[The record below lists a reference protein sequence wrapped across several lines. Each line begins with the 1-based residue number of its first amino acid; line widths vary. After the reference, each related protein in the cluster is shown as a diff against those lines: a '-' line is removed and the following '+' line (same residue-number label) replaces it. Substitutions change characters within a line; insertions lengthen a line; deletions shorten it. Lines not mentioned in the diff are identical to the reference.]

1 MSKFDRE
8 SYLIMIDNLFTLY
21 KNYGME
27 DPLNRAI
34 RQTEEN
40 FTNKVGQ
47 LEGDLK
53 ESLALEAYAKFG
65 SINVEKPGVLKGS
78 GSFNW
83 GDYSRGYSYFWPRYE
98 KYLLSEKKWDADT
111 VSSIDI
117 STNEIL
123 DCIGN
128 PKAKED
134 FDNRGLVLGY
144 VQSGKT
150 ANFTG
155 LINKSFDVGYKLI
168 IVLAGMHN
176 DLRTQTQLRL
186 EKEVV
191 GTIDPITNE
200 KQGVAKIKTGGT
212 QIETWTTPQEDI
224 STANAIGIKN
234 LDKPILAVVKKHKD
248 VLPKLIELIR
258 TSINMSDINPPTLII
273 DDEADQ
279 ASVDTSNKTEPS
291 TINKLIRELL
301 SLFDKKAYVGYT
313 ATPFANLLIESDA
326 NHNDVGID
334 LYPKD
339 FAISLPKPKEYC
351 GPDEFFN
358 TSGYME
364 DNKPMYIRYL
374 SEMDVSLLDDIKS
387 KDDRDLFKEVPP
399 TMEEAIL
406 SFLLTIA
413 IRNLRGQKN
422 EHNSMLIHTSRFTD
436 VQNSMCSVIDKFYKK
451 LSNEVLYDSDSQYID
466 KLRVLYEEEI
476 VPIQS
481 FNDLSNEKHQIYS
494 WVEVYKEVRK
504 IIGKVEVMEINGESD
519 DALEYEKHKENG
531 LNVIVIGGNKLSRG
545 LTLDGLSISYYYR
558 NSAMYDS
565 LMQMGRWF
573 GYRKGYMDL
582 CRIYTSKELAENFE
596 HLAIVMSELR
606 EEFKKYDELNV
617 TPEEYAAKMKDHK
630 SMSVTSPNKMKAA
643 EKTPDYSNSLQ
654 QTRIFEKDKAFYEK
668 NMDATLKLL
677 NSIGNQFK
685 IKEGSTRYHI
695 AKQIP
700 STTIIEFLSSYQTS
714 ATASKVNSKR
724 IANYIADLNNK
735 GKLNTF
741 NVAVVDVTSST
752 LNSQSVL
759 TKGIKR
765 WKVNLGPI
773 SIQSAVLRSID
784 KDKGKTNKL
793 VDLGAIVASNQEF
806 VDIEGS
812 SNNKVKNKELRNKEN
827 PLLMI
832 YPLHPDVEPFI
843 KLNID
848 FSEDLVPI
856 GIALSFP
863 AVERDSSK
871 SGDKTK
877 TSYGYVQNRTVGR
890 KN

>member
-1 MSKFDRE
+1 MTNFDRD
-8 SYLIMIDNLFTLY
+8 SYMIMIDNLFTLY
-21 KNYGME
+21 KNYGMQ

-34 RQTEEN
+34 MQTAEN

-47 LEGDLK
+47 IEEDLK
-53 ESLALEAYAKFG
+53 ESLALEAYAKYG

-83 GDYSRGYSYFWPRYE
+83 GGFSRGYSYFWPRYE
-98 KYLLSEKKWDADT
+98 KYLLSEKKWDDDT

-155 LINKSFDVGYKLI
+155 LINKAFDVGYKLI

-191 GTIDPITNE
+191 GTIDSITNE
-200 KQGVAKIKTGGT
+200 KQGVAKIKIGGT

-248 VLPKLIELIR
+248 VLPNLIELIR

-279 ASVDTSNKTEPS
+279 ASVDTGTKTKPS
-291 TINKLIRELL
+291 TINKLVRELL

-313 ATPFANLLIESDA
+313 ATPFANLLIDADA

-339 FAISLPKPKEYC
+339 FAISLPKPKDYC

-387 KDDRDLFKEVPP
+387 KEDRDLFKEVPP

-451 LSNEVLYDSDSQYID
+451 MSNEVLYDSESQFID
-466 KLRVLYEEEI
+466 KLRVLYEEDI
-476 VPIQS
+476 VPVQS
-481 FNDLSNEKHQIYS
+481 FNDLSNKKHQIYS
-494 WVEVYKEVRK
+494 WIEVYKEVRK
-504 IIGKVEVMEINGESD
+504 IIGRVEVMEINGESE

-617 TPEEYAAKMKDHK
+617 TPEEYATKMKDHK
-630 SMSVTSPNKMKAA
+630 SMSVTSPNKMKVA

-654 QTRIFEKDKAFYEK
+654 QTRIFDKDKAFYEK

-700 STTIIEFLSSYQTS
+700 STIIIEFLSNYQTS
-714 ATASKVNSKR
+714 TTASKVNSKK

-735 GKLNTF
+735 GKYNAF

-752 LNSQSVL
+752 LNSQPVK
-759 TKGIKR
+759 TKGIKK

-773 SIQSAVLRSID
+773 SIQSAVLRSIE
-784 KDKGKTNKL
+784 KDKGKANKL

-806 VDIEGS
+806 VDIGGS
-812 SNNKVKNKELRNKEN
+812 SNNKAKNKELRNKEN

-843 KLNID
+843 KLNIN

-863 AVERDSSK
+863 DVELDSSK

-877 TSYGYVQNRTVGR
+877 TSYGYVHNRTVGR
-890 KN
+890 NN

>member
-1 MSKFDRE
+1 MSNFDRA
-8 SYLIMIDNLFTLY
+8 SHMIMIDELYRIY
-21 KNYGME
+21 KNHGMQ
-27 DPLNRAI
+27 DPLIRAI
-34 RQTEEN
+34 SDTEKN
-40 FTNKVGQ
+40 LTNDLGQ
-47 LEGDLK
+47 IDEDLK
-53 ESLALEAYAKFG
+53 ESLALEAYAKYG
-65 SINVEKPGVLKGS
+65 SFNVEKPGVLKGPEA
-78 GSFNW
+78 FNW
-83 GDYSRGYSYFWPRYE
+83 EGDSRGYSYFWPRYE
-98 KYLLSEKKWDADT
+98 KYLLNEKNWEDDT
-111 VSSIDI
+111 VSSIDV

-128 PKAKED
+128 PKAKEN

-155 LINKSFDVGYKLI
+155 LINKAFDVGYRLI

-200 KQGVAKIKTGGT
+200 RQGVAKIKTGGT

-224 STANAIGIKN
+224 STANAIGIRN
-234 LDKPILAVVKKHKD
+234 LEKPILAVVKKHKD
-248 VLPKLIELIR
+248 VLPNLIDLIR
-258 TSINMSDINPPTLII
+258 NSINMSGVNPPTLII

-279 ASVDTSNKTEPS
+279 ASVDTGNKTKPS
-291 TINKLIRELL
+291 TINKQIRELL

-313 ATPFANLLIESDA
+313 ATPFANLLINAEA
-326 NHNDVGID
+326 NHKDVGMD

-339 FAISLPKPKEYC
+339 FAISLPKPKDYC

-374 SEMDVSLLDDIKS
+374 SETDVSLLDDITS
-387 KDDRDLFKEVPP
+387 KDDTDIFKQVPP
-399 TMEEAIL
+399 TMEEAVL

-413 IRNLRGQKN
+413 LRNLRGHKN

-436 VQNSMCSVIDKFYKK
+436 IQNTMCSVIEKFYKK
-451 LSNEVLYDSDSQYID
+451 LSNEVLYDSDSKYID
-466 KLRVLYEEEI
+466 KLRDLYEEDI
-476 VPIQS
+476 IPVQS
-481 FNDLSNEKHQIYS
+481 FNEFSEENPIVYP
-494 WVEVYKEVRK
+494 WVEVFIEVRK

-582 CRIYTSKELAENFE
+582 CRIYTSKDLADNFE
-596 HLAIVMSELR
+596 HLSNVMSELR
-606 EEFKKYDELNV
+606 EEFKKYDKLDV
-617 TPEEYAAKMKDHK
+617 TPEEYAAKMKDHE
-630 SMSVTSPNKMKAA
+630 SMSVTSPNKMRAA
-643 EKTPDYSNSLQ
+643 EKTPNYSNSLQ
-654 QTRIFEKDKAFYEK
+654 QTRIFDKDKAFYDR
-668 NMDATLKLL
+668 NMEATLKLL
-677 NSIGNQFK
+677 NNIDEQFK
-685 IKEGSTRYHI
+685 VKEGSTRYHI

-700 STTIIEFLSSYQTS
+700 STTIIEFLSNYQTS
-714 ATASKVNSKR
+714 ITASKVNSKK
-724 IANYIADLNNK
+724 IANYIDDLNDK

-741 NVAVVDVTSST
+741 NVVVVDVTPST
-752 LNSQSVL
+752 LKTAQVKEKN
-759 TKGIKR
+759 IKK

-773 SIQSAVLRSID
+773 SIESAVLRSIAR
-784 KDKGKTNKL
+784 DKGKVNKL

-812 SNNKVKNKELRNKEN
+812 SNNKTENRELRNKEN
-827 PLLMI
+827 PVLMI
-832 YPLHPDVEPFI
+832 YPLHPAVEPFK
-843 KLNID
+843 KLNIN
-848 FSEDLVPI
+848 FSENLVPI

-863 AVERDSSK
+863 DIELEPSRSSERAQ
-871 SGDKTK
+871 
-877 TSYGYVQNRTVGR
+877 TSNGYVHNRTVGR
-890 KN
+890 NK

>member
-1 MSKFDRE
+1 MSSFDRD
-8 SYLIMIDNLFTLY
+8 SYFHMIDNLFILY
-21 KNYGME
+21 KNYGMQ
-27 DPLNRAI
+27 DPLDRAI
-34 RQTEEN
+34 SQTEEN

-47 LEGDLK
+47 LNEDLK
-53 ESLALEAYAKFG
+53 ESLALEAYAKYS
-65 SINVEKPGVLKGS
+65 SINLEKPVVLKGS

-83 GDYSRGYSYFWPRYE
+83 DGESRGYSYFWPRYE
-98 KYLLSEKKWDADT
+98 KYLLSDKEWDADT

-128 PKAKED
+128 PKGKD
-134 FDNRGLVLGY
+134 HFDNRGLVLGY

-155 LINKSFDVGYKLI
+155 LINKSFDVGYKLV

-248 VLPKLIELIR
+248 VLPNLIELIR
-258 TSINMSDINPPTLII
+258 TSIYMSDINPPTLII

-279 ASVDTSNKTEPS
+279 ASVDTSNKTQPS

-313 ATPFANLLIESDA
+313 ATPFANLLIDAEA
-326 NHNDVGID
+326 NHNDVGFD

-339 FAISLPKPKEYC
+339 FAISLTKPKDYC

-358 TSGYME
+358 TSGYLE

-374 SEMDVSLLDDIKS
+374 NKVDISLLDDIKT
-387 KDDRDLFKEVPP
+387 KDDRDLFIEVPP
-399 TMEEAIL
+399 SMEEAIL

-413 IRNLRGQKN
+413 IRNLRGQTN

-436 VQNSMCSVIDKFYKK
+436 VQNSMCGVIDKFYKK
-451 LSNEVLYDSDSQYID
+451 LSNEVLYDSDSQYIE
-466 KLRVLYEEEI
+466 KLRLLYEDDI
-476 VPIQS
+476 VTLQS
-481 FNDLSNEKHQIYS
+481 YNESNEKHPKFP
-494 WVEVYKEVRK
+494 WVEVFKEVRK
-504 IIGKVEVMEINGESD
+504 NIGKVEVLEINGESE

-531 LNVIVIGGNKLSRG
+531 LNVIAIGGNKLSRG

-654 QTRIFEKDKAFYEK
+654 QTRIFENNKDFYEK
-668 NMDATLKLL
+668 NMDATLKLIT
-677 NSIGNQFK
+677 NIGNQFK

-700 STTIIEFLSSYQTS
+700 STTIIDFLSTYQTS
-714 ATASKVNSKR
+714 KTASKVNSKKLS
-724 IANYIADLNNK
+724 NYISDLNNK
-735 GKLNTF
+735 GELNTF
-741 NVAVVDVTSST
+741 NVVVVDITPST
-752 LNSQSVL
+752 LNSHPVKA
-759 TKGIKR
+759 KGIKK
-765 WKVNLGPI
+765 WNVNLGPI
-773 SIQSAVLRSID
+773 SIQSAVLRSIG
-784 KDKGKTNKL
+784 KDKGKANKQ

-806 VDIEGS
+806 VDVGGS
-812 SNNKVKNKELRNKEN
+812 SNNKANNKKLRNEGN
-827 PLLMI
+827 PLLLI
-832 YPLHPDVEPFI
+832 YPLHPEVEPFS
-843 KLNID
+843 KLNIN

-863 AVERDSSK
+863 DVKLGLPRSN
-871 SGDKTK
+871 DKTE
-877 TSYGYVQNRTVGR
+877 TSYGYVQNKTIGR
-890 KN
+890 NN